1 MQQASTGFLP
11 NWSQE
16 GFEHQTVRQIV
27 RVTSG
32 GSAVRIHLSNLY
44 GSEPLAGGTHRR
56 PGDLPR
62 AGVRHHVPWIRD
74 SGTFD
79 AVVDFAAALA
89 APGNPERLNPL
100 WDSGDHKHPD
110 DAGYRTMADRA
121 ALALE

>member
-1 MQQASTGFLP
+1 LNCP
-11 NWSQE
+11 C
-16 GFEHQTVRQIV
+16 
-27 RVTSG
+27 
-32 GSAVRIHLSNLY
+32 GSHDRAPTQNL
-44 GSEPLAGGTHRR
+44 
-56 PGDLPR
+56 
-62 AGVRHHVPWIRD
+62 
-74 SGTFD
+74 D